1 MLRGPRA
8 LAPAAG
14 PPSKGLPAM
23 SPTELW
29 PPGLSSP
36 QLCQTATTT
45 YYTSLYPQTLPLAA
59 VPGTCLDATPHG
71 PEGQAVR
78 CVPAGRLPAKRKLD
92 LEGIGRPAVPEFRT
106 PKGKCIRVDG
116 FPSPKTPKSPGE
128 KTRYD
133 TSLGLLTKKFIYL
146 LSESEDGVLD
156 LNWAAEVLDV
166 QKRRIYDITNVLE
179 GIQLIR
185 KKAKNNIQ
193 WVGRGMFED
202 PTRPGKQQQLGQEL
216 KELTNTEQALDQL
229 IQSCSLNFKHLTEDK
244 TNKRYPLWSGN
255 GGPVACSYLSRVDAV
270 PPFTSLDSPA
280 PTLAYVTYQDIQ
292 AIGNFKEQTVI
303 AVKAPPQ
310 TRLEVPD
317 RNEENLQ
324 IYLKSTQGPIEV
336 YLCPEEVQ
344 DPDSPAKEPLPSTSA
359 LGPSPDSTQP
369 SSSASLGI
377 TEPTASPAPVLSPQR
392 VLQPPPQPLPQP
404 SLVPLEATDSML
416 ELPHPLL
423 QQTEDQF
430 LSPLPCSSPLIS
442 FSPPLDQD
450 DYLWGL
456 DGGEGISD
464 LFDSYDLGDLLIN

>member
-36 QLCQTATTT
+36 QLCPATAT
-45 YYTSLYPQTLPLAA
+45 YYTSLYPQTVPPTAA
-59 VPGTCLDATPHG
+59 PGTCLDATPHG

-116 FPSPKTPKSPGE
+116 LASPRTPKSPGE

-146 LSESEDGVLD
+146 LSESKDGVLD

-216 KELTNTEQALDQL
+216 KELMSTEQALDQL

-244 TNKRYPLWSGN
+244 ANKRYPVWWGE
-255 GGPVACSYLSRVDAV
+255 ADIRAV
-270 PPFTSLDSPA
+270 
-280 PTLAYVTYQDIQ
+280 
-292 AIGNFKEQTVI
+292 GNFKEQTVI

-317 RNEENLQ
+317 RSEENLQ

-344 DPDSPAKEPLPSTSA
+344 EPDSPAKEPLPPTST

-369 SSSASLGI
+369 GSSTDPGMIEPMASQG
-377 TEPTASPAPVLSPQR
+377 PALTPQH
-392 VLQPPPQPLPQP
+392 VPQPPVPPPLP
-404 SLVPLEATDSML
+404 LVPLEATDSML

-430 LSPLPCSSPLIS
+430 LSPSLPCSSPLIS

>member
-14 PPSKGLPAM
+14 PPQKGLPAI

-29 PPGLSSP
+29 PPGLGSP
-36 QLCQTATTT
+36 QLCPATTT
-45 YYTSLYPQTLPLAA
+45 YYTSLYQQTVPPTAA
-59 VPGTCLDATPHG
+59 PGTCLDATPHG

-92 LEGIGRPAVPEFRT
+92 LEGIGRPAVSEFRT

-116 FPSPKTPKSPGE
+116 LPSPKTPKSPGE

-193 WVGRGMFED
+193 WVGRGTLED
-202 PTRPGKQQQLGQEL
+202 PTWPGKQQQLGQEL
-216 KELTNTEQALDQL
+216 KELITMEQALDQL
-229 IQSCSLNFKHLTEDK
+229 IQSCSVNFKHLTEDK
-244 TNKRYPLWSGN
+244 TNKR
-255 GGPVACSYLSRVDAV
+255 
-270 PPFTSLDSPA
+270 
-280 PTLAYVTYQDIQ
+280 LAYVTYQDLR
-292 AIGNFKEQTVI
+292 AVGNFKEQTVI

-317 RNEENLQ
+317 RSEENLQ

-336 YLCPEEVQ
+336 YLCPEEMQ
-344 DPDSPAKEPLPSTSA
+344 EPDSPTKEPLPSTST
-359 LGPSPDSTQP
+359 LDPSPDSAQP
-369 SSSASLGI
+369 SSGTSPEIVEPEASSGRLM
-377 TEPTASPAPVLSPQR
+377 PRPLVPAMTPQQ
-392 VLQPPPQPLPQP
+392 VLQPP
-404 SLVPLEATDSML
+404 LVPLEATDSML

-430 LSPLPCSSPLIS
+430 LSPTLACSSPLIS

-464 LFDSYDLGDLLIN
+464 LFESYDLGDLLIN

>member
-1 MLRGPRA
+1 MLRGPRI
-8 LAPAAG
+8 LASATGQHP
-14 PPSKGLPAM
+14 KVVPAM

-36 QLCQTATTT
+36 QLCPATTT
-45 YYTSLYPQTLPLAA
+45 YYTPLYPQTAPPAA
-59 VPGTCLDATPHG
+59 APGTCLDATPHG
-71 PEGQAVR
+71 PEGQVVR
-78 CVPAGRLPAKRKLD
+78 CLPAGRLPAKRKLD
-92 LEGIGRPAVPEFRT
+92 LEGIGRPAVLEFPT
-106 PKGKCIRVDG
+106 SKGKFIRVDG
-116 FPSPKTPKSPGE
+116 LPSPKTPKSPGE

-216 KELTNTEQALDQL
+216 KELMNREQVLDQL
-229 IQSCSLNFKHLTEDK
+229 IQSCSLSFKHLTEDK
-244 TNKRYPLWSGN
+244 ANKR
-255 GGPVACSYLSRVDAV
+255 
-270 PPFTSLDSPA
+270 
-280 PTLAYVTYQDIQ
+280 LAYVTYQDIR
-292 AIGNFKEQTVI
+292 AVSNFKEQTVI

-317 RNEENLQ
+317 RNEDNLQ

-344 DPDSPAKEPLPSTSA
+344 EPDSPSEEPLPSTST
-359 LGPSPDSTQP
+359 LSPSPDSAQP
-369 SSSASLGI
+369 SSSTDPSI
-377 TEPTASPAPVLSPQR
+377 MEPTASSVPAPAPVPQQ
-392 VLQPPPQPLPQP
+392 VPPPP

-430 LSPLPCSSPLIS
+430 LSPALACSSPLIS
-442 FSPPLDQD
+442 FSPSLDQD

-456 DGGEGISD
+456 EAGEGISD

>member
-14 PPSKGLPAM
+14 PPPKGLHAM

-36 QLCQTATTT
+36 QLCPATTT
-45 YYTSLYPQTLPLAA
+45 YYTQLYPQTVPPAA
-59 VPGTCLDATPHG
+59 APGTCLDATPHG

-92 LEGIGRPAVPEFRT
+92 LEGIGKPVVPEFRT
-106 PKGKCIRVDG
+106 PKRKCIRVDG
-116 FPSPKTPKSPGE
+116 LPSPKTPKSPGE

-193 WVGRGMFED
+193 GRGLFED

-216 KELTNTEQALDQL
+216 KELMSMEQALDQL
-229 IQSCSLNFKHLTEDK
+229 IQSCSLHFKHLTEDK
-244 TNKRYPLWSGN
+244 ANKR
-255 GGPVACSYLSRVDAV
+255 
-270 PPFTSLDSPA
+270 
-280 PTLAYVTYQDIQ
+280 LAYVTYQDIR
-292 AIGNFKEQTVI
+292 AVGSFKEQTVI

-317 RNEENLQ
+317 RSEENLQ

-344 DPDSPAKEPLPSTSA
+344 EPNSPAKEPLPSTSA
-359 LGPSPDSTQP
+359 LSPSPGPTQP
-369 SSSASLGI
+369 SSSINPGI
-377 TEPTASPAPVLSPQR
+377 TESTASSAPALTSQQVLP
-392 VLQPPPQPLPQP
+392 PLPP

-430 LSPLPCSSPLIS
+430 LSPTLPCSSPLIS

-464 LFDSYDLGDLLIN
+464 LFDTYDLGDLLIN

>member
-8 LAPAAG
+8 LAPAAAQ
-14 PPSKGLPAM
+14 PPKGVTSL

-36 QLCQTATTT
+36 QLCRATT
-45 YYTSLYPQTLPLAA
+45 YYTSLYPQTVPPAA
-59 VPGTCLDATPHG
+59 ASSTCLDATPHG
-71 PEGQAVR
+71 PEGQVVR
-78 CVPAGRLPAKRKLD
+78 CSPAGRLPAKRKLD
-92 LEGIGRPAVPEFRT
+92 LEGIGKPVVPEFRT

-116 FPSPKTPKSPGE
+116 LPSPKTPKSPGE

-193 WVGRGMFED
+193 WVGRGLFED
-202 PTRPGKQQQLGQEL
+202 PTRPAKQQQLGQEL
-216 KELTNTEQALDQL
+216 KELMSKEQALDQL
-229 IQSCSLNFKHLTEDK
+229 IQSCSLSFKHLTEDK
-244 TNKRYPLWSGN
+244 ANKRYPC
-255 GGPVACSYLSRVDAV
+255 A
-270 PPFTSLDSPA
+270 
-280 PTLAYVTYQDIQ
+280 LAYVTYQDIR
-292 AIGNFKEQTVI
+292 AVGSFKEQTVI

-317 RNEENLQ
+317 RAEENLQ

-344 DPDSPAKEPLPSTSA
+344 ELDSPAKEPLPCPSTLS
-359 LGPSPDSTQP
+359 PSPDCAQP
-369 SSSASLGI
+369 SSSTGPAVP
-377 TEPTASPAPVLSPQR
+377 EPEAPSEPVLTLPQG
-392 VLQPPPQPLPQP
+392 PPPP

-423 QQTEDQF
+423 QQTEDQL
-430 LSPLPCSSPLIS
+430 LSPTLACSPLIS
-442 FSPPLDQD
+442 FSPPLDQE

>member
-14 PPSKGLPAM
+14 QPPKGLPAM

-29 PPGLSSP
+29 PPGLGSP
-36 QLCQTATTT
+36 QLCPTTTT
-45 YYTSLYPQTLPLAA
+45 YYTPLYPQTVPPAA
-59 VPGTCLDATPHG
+59 ASGTCLDATPHG
-71 PEGQAVR
+71 PDGQAVR

-106 PKGKCIRVDG
+106 PKGKGIRVDG
-116 FPSPKTPKSPGE
+116 LPSPKTPKSPGE

-202 PTRPGKQQQLGQEL
+202 NTRPGKQQQLGQEL
-216 KELTNTEQALDQL
+216 KELISMEQTLDEL
-229 IQSCSLNFKHLTEDK
+229 IQSCSLNFKQMTEDK
-244 TNKRYPLWSGN
+244 TNKR
-255 GGPVACSYLSRVDAV
+255 
-270 PPFTSLDSPA
+270 
-280 PTLAYVTYQDIQ
+280 LAYVTYQDIR
-292 AIGNFKEQTVI
+292 AVGNFKEQTVI

-317 RNEENLQ
+317 MNEENLQ
-324 IYLKSTQGPIEV
+324 LYLKSTQGPIEV

-344 DPDSPAKEPLPSTSA
+344 EPDSPSMEPLPSTFT
-359 LGPSPDSTQP
+359 PSPSPEPVQP
-369 SSSASLGI
+369 SSDTNAG
-377 TEPTASPAPVLSPQR
+377 TMEPAVSSELTPEQVLP
-392 VLQPPPQPLPQP
+392 LPPPLPPPPPPPPLM
-404 SLVPLEATDSML
+404 PLEATDNML

-430 LSPLPCSSPLIS
+430 LSPTLGCSSPLMS
-442 FSPPLDQD
+442 FSPSLDQD

-456 DGGEGISD
+456 DGGEGITD
-464 LFDSYDLGDLLIN
+464 LFDSYNLGDLLIN

>member
-1 MLRGPRA
+1 MFALFPVWAPPSGVAPSQEVPWAWAWPGSALIRA
-8 LAPAAG
+8 SCGAVMGTLTSWASCCLEAAVLGLMWFRSYPLLPAGVSSGHGGVQAAG
-14 PPSKGLPAM
+14 
-23 SPTELW
+23 W
-29 PPGLSSP
+29 PG
-36 QLCQTATTT
+36 
-45 YYTSLYPQTLPLAA
+45 
-59 VPGTCLDATPHG
+59 
-71 PEGQAVR
+71 
-78 CVPAGRLPAKRKLD
+78 AKRKLD
-92 LEGIGRPAVPEFRT
+92 LEGLGKPAVPEFRT
-106 PKGKCIRVDG
+106 PKGKCFRVDG
-116 FPSPKTPKSPGE
+116 LPSPRTPKSPGE

-185 KKAKNNIQ
+185 KKSKNNIQ
-193 WVGRGMFED
+193 WVGMFED
-202 PTRPGKQQQLGQEL
+202 TTRPAKQQQLGQEL
-216 KELTNTEQALDQL
+216 KELMSTEQALDQL
-229 IQSCSLNFKHLTEDK
+229 IQSCSLSFKHLTED
-244 TNKRYPLWSGN
+244 TANKR
-255 GGPVACSYLSRVDAV
+255 
-270 PPFTSLDSPA
+270 
-280 PTLAYVTYQDIQ
+280 LAYVTYQDIR
-292 AIGNFKEQTVI
+292 AVGNFKEQTVI

-317 RNEENLQ
+317 KAEENLQ

-344 DPDSPAKEPLPSTSA
+344 EPDSPAKEPLPSTSA
-359 LGPSPDSTQP
+359 LS
-369 SSSASLGI
+369 
-377 TEPTASPAPVLSPQR
+377 LSPSLDCAPDPDPGVSEPAASSVSTPTPQ
-392 VLQPPPQPLPQP
+392 QDPPPPPPPLPP

-416 ELPHPLL
+416 ELTHPLL

-430 LSPLPCSSPLIS
+430 LSPTLACNSPLIS

-456 DGGEGISD
+456 DSGEGVSD

>member
-1 MLRGPRA
+1 
-8 LAPAAG
+8 
-14 PPSKGLPAM
+14 M
-23 SPTELW
+23 SPTEPW

-36 QLCQTATTT
+36 QLGPATTT
-45 YYTSLYPQTLPLAA
+45 STYYTALYPQTVPPAA
-59 VPGTCLDATPHG
+59 AAGTCLDTTPHG

-92 LEGIGRPAVPEFRT
+92 LEGIGRPALPEFRS
-106 PKGKCIRVDG
+106 PKGKCISVEG
-116 FPSPKTPKSPGE
+116 LPSPKTPKSPGE

-146 LSESEDGVLD
+146 LSESADGVLD
-156 LNWAAEVLDV
+156 LNWAAEVLAV

-185 KKAKNNIQ
+185 KKAKNHVQ
-193 WVGRGMFED
+193 GRGMFED
-202 PTRPGKQQQLGQEL
+202 PTRPGTQQQLRQEL
-216 KELTNTEQALDQL
+216 KELTSTEQALDQL
-229 IQSCSLNFKHLTEDK
+229 IQSCSLSLKDLTEDK
-244 TNKRYPLWSGN
+244 ANQR
-255 GGPVACSYLSRVDAV
+255 
-270 PPFTSLDSPA
+270 
-280 PTLAYVTYQDIQ
+280 LAYVTYQDIR
-292 AIGNFKEQTVI
+292 AVGNFKEQTVI

-317 RNEENLQ
+317 KTEDNLQ
-324 IYLKSTQGPIEV
+324 IYLRSTQGPIEV

-344 DPDSPAKEPLPSTSA
+344 EPDSPATERLPSPARS
-359 LGPSPDSTQP
+359 PSPDSTQP
-369 SSSASLGI
+369 SRGTSPGREEPTSSSA
-377 TEPTASPAPVLSPQR
+377 PAPVPQQ
-392 VLQPPPQPLPQP
+392 VPPPP

-430 LSPLPCSSPLIS
+430 LSPSLACSSPLIS
-442 FSPPLDQD
+442 FSPPLEQD
-450 DYLWGL
+450 DYLWSL

>member
-1 MLRGPRA
+1 MLQGPRA
-8 LAPAAG
+8 LVSAAG
-14 PPSKGLPAM
+14 QPPKVVPAM

-29 PPGLSSP
+29 PSGLSSP
-36 QLCQTATTT
+36 QLCPATTT
-45 YYTSLYPQTLPLAA
+45 YYTPLYPQTAPPA
-59 VPGTCLDATPHG
+59 VAPGTCLDATPHG
-71 PEGQAVR
+71 PEGQVVR
-78 CVPAGRLPAKRKLD
+78 CLPAGRLPAKRKLD
-92 LEGIGRPAVPEFRT
+92 LEGIGRPAVPEFPT

-116 FPSPKTPKSPGE
+116 LPSPKTPKSPGE

-216 KELTNTEQALDQL
+216 KELMNIEEALDQL
-229 IQSCSLNFKHLTEDK
+229 IQSCSLSFKHLTEDK
-244 TNKRYPLWSGN
+244 ANKR
-255 GGPVACSYLSRVDAV
+255 
-270 PPFTSLDSPA
+270 
-280 PTLAYVTYQDIQ
+280 LAYVTYQDIR
-292 AIGNFKEQTVI
+292 AVGNFKEQTVI

-317 RNEENLQ
+317 RTEDNLQ

-344 DPDSPAKEPLPSTSA
+344 EPDSPSEEPLPSTST
-359 LGPSPDSTQP
+359 LCPSPDSAQP
-369 SSSASLGI
+369 SSSTDPSI
-377 TEPTASPAPVLSPQR
+377 MEPTASSVPAPVPTPQ
-392 VLQPPPQPLPQP
+392 QAPLPP

-430 LSPLPCSSPLIS
+430 LSPTLACSSPLIS
-442 FSPPLDQD
+442 FSPSLDQD

-456 DGGEGISD
+456 EAGEGISD

>member
-1 MLRGPRA
+1 MLAMLRGPRA

-36 QLCQTATTT
+36 QLCPATTT
-45 YYTSLYPQTLPLAA
+45 YYTSLYPQTVPPTAA
-59 VPGTCLDATPHG
+59 PGTCLDATPHG

-92 LEGIGRPAVPEFRT
+92 LEGIGKPAVPEFRT
-106 PKGKCIRVDG
+106 PKGKCIRLDG
-116 FPSPKTPKSPGE
+116 LPSPKTPKSPGE

-146 LSESEDGVLD
+146 LSESKDGVLD

-202 PTRPGKQQQLGQEL
+202 PTRPGKRQQLGQEL
-216 KELTNTEQALDQL
+216 KELMSTEQALDQL
-229 IQSCSLNFKHLTEDK
+229 IQTCSLNFKHLTEDK
-244 TNKRYPLWSGN
+244 ANKR
-255 GGPVACSYLSRVDAV
+255 
-270 PPFTSLDSPA
+270 
-280 PTLAYVTYQDIQ
+280 LAYVTYQDIR
-292 AIGNFKEQTVI
+292 AVGSFKEQTVI
-303 AVKAPPQ
+303 VVKAPPQ

-317 RNEENLQ
+317 RSEENLQ

-344 DPDSPAKEPLPSTSA
+344 EPDSPTKEPFPSPSP
-359 LGPSPDSTQP
+359 LGPIPDSTQP
-369 SSSASLGI
+369 SSSTDPGM
-377 TEPTASPAPVLSPQR
+377 TEPMASPGPALTPQQS
-392 VLQPPPQPLPQP
+392 LQLPAPPPPPLP
-404 SLVPLEATDSML
+404 LVPLEATDSML

-430 LSPLPCSSPLIS
+430 LSPTLPCSSPLIS

>member
-8 LAPAAG
+8 LAPAVAQ
-14 PPSKGLPAM
+14 PPKGVPSL

-36 QLCQTATTT
+36 QLCPGTTT
-45 YYTSLYPQTLPLAA
+45 YYTSLFPQSVPPAA
-59 VPGTCLDATPHG
+59 APGTCLDATPHG
-71 PEGQAVR
+71 PDGQVVR

-92 LEGIGRPAVPEFRT
+92 LEGLGKPAVPEFRT
-106 PKGKCIRVDG
+106 PKGKCFRVDG
-116 FPSPKTPKSPGE
+116 LPSPKTPKSPGE

-185 KKAKNNIQ
+185 KKSKNNIQ
-193 WVGRGMFED
+193 GRGIFED
-202 PTRPGKQQQLGQEL
+202 PAQPSKQQQLGQEL
-216 KELTNTEQALDQL
+216 KELMSAEQALDQL
-229 IQSCSLNFKHLTEDK
+229 IQSCSLSFKHLTED
-244 TNKRYPLWSGN
+244 TANKR
-255 GGPVACSYLSRVDAV
+255 
-270 PPFTSLDSPA
+270 
-280 PTLAYVTYQDIQ
+280 LAYVTYQDIR
-292 AIGNFKEQTVI
+292 AVGNFKEQTVI

-317 RNEENLQ
+317 KAEENLQ

-344 DPDSPAKEPLPSTSA
+344 EPDSPASEPLPSTST
-359 LGPSPDSTQP
+359 LRPSPDCAPSDTGSDPADLELAASSAPAPTPQQDPLPLPPP
-369 SSSASLGI
+369 SSLI
-377 TEPTASPAPVLSPQR
+377 
-392 VLQPPPQPLPQP
+392 
-404 SLVPLEATDSML
+404 PLEATDSML
-416 ELPHPLL
+416 ELTHPLL

-430 LSPLPCSSPLIS
+430 LSPTLACNSPLIS

-456 DGGEGISD
+456 DGGEGVSD

>member
-14 PPSKGLPAM
+14 PPPKGLTAM

-36 QLCQTATTT
+36 QLCPATTT
-45 YYTSLYPQTLPLAA
+45 YYTQLYPQTVPPAA

-116 FPSPKTPKSPGE
+116 LPSPKTPKSPGE

-193 WVGRGMFED
+193 WVGLFED

-216 KELTNTEQALDQL
+216 KELMSMEQALDQL

-244 TNKRYPLWSGN
+244 ANKR
-255 GGPVACSYLSRVDAV
+255 
-270 PPFTSLDSPA
+270 
-280 PTLAYVTYQDIQ
+280 LAYVTYQDIR
-292 AIGNFKEQTVI
+292 AVGNFKEQTVI

-310 TRLEVPD
+310 TRLEVPE
-317 RNEENLQ
+317 RSEENLQ

-344 DPDSPAKEPLPSTSA
+344 EPDSPTTEPLPSTST
-359 LGPSPDSTQP
+359 LSPSPDSTQP
-369 SSSASLGI
+369 SSSTNPGI
-377 TEPTASPAPVLSPQR
+377 TEPTGSSEPALMSQQVL
-392 VLQPPPQPLPQP
+392 LPPPP

-416 ELPHPLL
+416 DLAHPLL

-430 LSPLPCSSPLIS
+430 LSPTLPCSSPLIS

-464 LFDSYDLGDLLIN
+464 LFDTYDLGDLLIN

>member
-1 MLRGPRA
+1 MLQGPRA
-8 LAPAAG
+8 LVSAAG
-14 PPSKGLPAM
+14 QPPKVVPAM

-29 PPGLSSP
+29 PSGLSSP
-36 QLCQTATTT
+36 QLCPATTT
-45 YYTSLYPQTLPLAA
+45 YYTPLYPQTAPPA
-59 VPGTCLDATPHG
+59 VASGTCLDATPHG
-71 PEGQAVR
+71 PEGQVVR
-78 CVPAGRLPAKRKLD
+78 CLPAGRLPAKRKLD
-92 LEGIGRPAVPEFRT
+92 LEGIGRPAVPEFPT

-116 FPSPKTPKSPGE
+116 LPSPKTPKSPGE

-193 WVGRGMFED
+193 GRGMFED

-216 KELTNTEQALDQL
+216 KELMNIEEALDQL
-229 IQSCSLNFKHLTEDK
+229 IQSCSLSFKHLTEDK
-244 TNKRYPLWSGN
+244 ANKR
-255 GGPVACSYLSRVDAV
+255 
-270 PPFTSLDSPA
+270 
-280 PTLAYVTYQDIQ
+280 LAYVTYQDIR
-292 AIGNFKEQTVI
+292 AVGNFKEQTVI

-317 RNEENLQ
+317 RTEDNLQ

-344 DPDSPAKEPLPSTSA
+344 EPDSPSEEPLPSTST
-359 LGPSPDSTQP
+359 LCPSPDSAQP
-369 SSSASLGI
+369 SSSTDPSI
-377 TEPTASPAPVLSPQR
+377 MEPTASSVPAPAPTPQ
-392 VLQPPPQPLPQP
+392 QAPLPP

-430 LSPLPCSSPLIS
+430 LSPTLACSSPLIS
-442 FSPPLDQD
+442 FSPSLDQD

-456 DGGEGISD
+456 EAGEGISD

>member
-14 PPSKGLPAM
+14 PPPKGLPVM

-29 PPGLSSP
+29 SPGLSSP
-36 QLCQTATTT
+36 QLCPTTT
-45 YYTSLYPQTLPLAA
+45 YYTQMYPQTVPPAA
-59 VPGTCLDATPHG
+59 APGTCLDATPHG

-92 LEGIGRPAVPEFRT
+92 LEGIGRPTVPEFRT

-116 FPSPKTPKSPGE
+116 LPSPKTPKSPGE

-193 WVGRGMFED
+193 WVGRGLFED

-216 KELTNTEQALDQL
+216 KELMSMEQALDQL
-229 IQSCSLNFKHLTEDK
+229 IHSCSLNFKHLTEDK
-244 TNKRYPLWSGN
+244 ANKRYPPWLGR
-255 GGPVACSYLSRVDAV
+255 RV
-270 PPFTSLDSPA
+270 TSLDSPA
-280 PTLAYVTYQDIQ
+280 PTLAYVTYQDIR
-292 AIGNFKEQTVI
+292 AVGNFKEQTVI

-317 RNEENLQ
+317 RSEENLQ
-324 IYLKSTQGPIEV
+324 IHLKSTQGPIEV

-344 DPDSPAKEPLPSTSA
+344 EPHSPAREPLPSTSA
-359 LGPSPDSTQP
+359 LSPSPDSTQP
-369 SSSASLGI
+369 SSNSDPGI
-377 TEPTASPAPVLSPQR
+377 TEPMASSEPALTSPQ
-392 VLQPPPQPLPQP
+392 VLPPPPPP
-404 SLVPLEATDSML
+404 LVPLEATENML

-430 LSPLPCSSPLIS
+430 LSPTLPGSSPLIS

-464 LFDSYDLGDLLIN
+464 LFDTYDLGDLLIN

>member
-1 MLRGPRA
+1 MLRGSRA

-36 QLCQTATTT
+36 QLCPATTT
-45 YYTSLYPQTLPLAA
+45 YYTSLYPQTVPPTAA
-59 VPGTCLDATPHG
+59 PGTCLDATPHG

-92 LEGIGRPAVPEFRT
+92 LEGIGRPAAPEFRT
-106 PKGKCIRVDG
+106 PKGKCIRLDG
-116 FPSPKTPKSPGE
+116 LPSPRTPKSPGE

-146 LSESEDGVLD
+146 LSESKDGVLD
-156 LNWAAEVLDV
+156 LNWAAEVLAV

-202 PTRPGKQQQLGQEL
+202 PSRPGKQQQLGQEL
-216 KELTNTEQALDQL
+216 KELTSTEQALDQL
-229 IQSCSLNFKHLTEDK
+229 IQTCSLNFKHLTEDK
-244 TNKRYPLWSGN
+244 ANKR
-255 GGPVACSYLSRVDAV
+255 
-270 PPFTSLDSPA
+270 
-280 PTLAYVTYQDIQ
+280 LAYVTYQDIR
-292 AIGNFKEQTVI
+292 AVGSFKEQTVI

-317 RNEENLQ
+317 RSEENLQ

-336 YLCPEEVQ
+336 YLCPEEMQ
-344 DPDSPAKEPLPSTSA
+344 EPESPTKEPLPSTSA
-359 LGPSPDSTQP
+359 LSPAPDSTHP
-369 SSSASLGI
+369 SSSTDPGM
-377 TEPTASPAPVLSPQR
+377 TQPMASPGPALTPQPA
-392 VLQPPPQPLPQP
+392 LQPPPLPP
-404 SLVPLEATDSML
+404 PLVPLEATDSML

-430 LSPLPCSSPLIS
+430 LSPTLPCSSPLIS

>member
-14 PPSKGLPAM
+14 PPPKGLHAM

-36 QLCQTATTT
+36 QLCPATTT
-45 YYTSLYPQTLPLAA
+45 YYTQLYPQTVPPAA
-59 VPGTCLDATPHG
+59 APGTCLDATPHG

-92 LEGIGRPAVPEFRT
+92 LEGIGKPVVPEFRT
-106 PKGKCIRVDG
+106 PKRKCIRVDG
-116 FPSPKTPKSPGE
+116 LPSPKTPKSPGE

-193 WVGRGMFED
+193 GRGLFED

-216 KELTNTEQALDQL
+216 KELMSMEQALDQL
-229 IQSCSLNFKHLTEDK
+229 IQSCSLHFKHLTEDK
-244 TNKRYPLWSGN
+244 ANKR
-255 GGPVACSYLSRVDAV
+255 
-270 PPFTSLDSPA
+270 
-280 PTLAYVTYQDIQ
+280 LAYVTYQDIR
-292 AIGNFKEQTVI
+292 AVGSFKEQTVI

-317 RNEENLQ
+317 RSEENLQ

-344 DPDSPAKEPLPSTSA
+344 EPNSPAKEPLPSTSA
-359 LGPSPDSTQP
+359 LSPSPGPTQP
-369 SSSASLGI
+369 SSSINPGI
-377 TEPTASPAPVLSPQR
+377 TEFTASSAPALTSQQVLP
-392 VLQPPPQPLPQP
+392 PLPP

-430 LSPLPCSSPLIS
+430 LSPTLPCSSPLIS

-464 LFDSYDLGDLLIN
+464 LFDTYDLGDLLIN

>member
-1 MLRGPRA
+1 MWINL
-8 LAPAAG
+8 
-14 PPSKGLPAM
+14 S
-23 SPTELW
+23 E
-29 PPGLSSP
+29 SSP
-36 QLCQTATTT
+36 LLICQ
-45 YYTSLYPQTLPLAA
+45 
-59 VPGTCLDATPHG
+59 
-71 PEGQAVR
+71 E
-78 CVPAGRLPAKRKLD
+78 RLTIPMLEDHCEQAKRKLD
-92 LEGIGRPAVPEFRT
+92 LEGIGRPAVSEFRT

-116 FPSPKTPKSPGE
+116 LPSPKTPKSPGE

-193 WVGRGMFED
+193 WVGRGTLED
-202 PTRPGKQQQLGQEL
+202 PTWPGKQQQLGQEL
-216 KELTNTEQALDQL
+216 KELITMEQALDQL
-229 IQSCSLNFKHLTEDK
+229 IQSCSVNFKHLTEDK
-244 TNKRYPLWSGN
+244 TNKR
-255 GGPVACSYLSRVDAV
+255 
-270 PPFTSLDSPA
+270 
-280 PTLAYVTYQDIQ
+280 LAYVTYQDLR
-292 AIGNFKEQTVI
+292 AVGNFKEQTVI

-317 RNEENLQ
+317 RSEENLQ

-336 YLCPEEVQ
+336 YLCPEEMQ
-344 DPDSPAKEPLPSTSA
+344 EPDSPTKEPLPSTST
-359 LGPSPDSTQP
+359 LDPSPDSAQP
-369 SSSASLGI
+369 SSGTSPEIVEPEAS
-377 TEPTASPAPVLSPQR
+377 SVPAMTPQQ
-392 VLQPPPQPLPQP
+392 VLQPP
-404 SLVPLEATDSML
+404 LVPLEATDSML

-430 LSPLPCSSPLIS
+430 LSPTLACSSPLIS

-464 LFDSYDLGDLLIN
+464 LFESYDLGDLLIN

>member
-1 MLRGPRA
+1 MLRGPRV

-14 PPSKGLPAM
+14 PPPTGLPAM

-36 QLCQTATTT
+36 QLCQATTT
-45 YYTSLYPQTLPLAA
+45 YYTQLYPQTMPPAA
-59 VPGTCLDATPHG
+59 APGTCLDATPHG

-116 FPSPKTPKSPGE
+116 LPSPKTPKSPGE

-193 WVGRGMFED
+193 WVGRGLFED

-216 KELTNTEQALDQL
+216 KELMSMEQALDQL

-244 TNKRYPLWSGN
+244 ANKR
-255 GGPVACSYLSRVDAV
+255 
-270 PPFTSLDSPA
+270 
-280 PTLAYVTYQDIQ
+280 LAYVTYQDIR
-292 AIGNFKEQTVI
+292 AVGNFKEQTVI

-317 RNEENLQ
+317 RSE

-344 DPDSPAKEPLPSTSA
+344 EPDSPTKEPLVSTSA
-359 LGPSPDSTQP
+359 LSPSPDSTQP
-369 SSSASLGI
+369 SSSTSPGI
-377 TEPTASPAPVLSPQR
+377 TEPTASSAPALTSQQVPP
-392 VLQPPPQPLPQP
+392 PPPQ

-430 LSPLPCSSPLIS
+430 LSPTLPGSSPLLS

>member
-14 PPSKGLPAM
+14 PPPKGLPAM

-29 PPGLSSP
+29 SPGLSSP
-36 QLCQTATTT
+36 QLCPATTT
-45 YYTSLYPQTLPLAA
+45 YYTTLYPQTVPPPAA
-59 VPGTCLDATPHG
+59 PPGTCLDATPHG
-71 PEGQAVR
+71 PESQVVR

-106 PKGKCIRVDG
+106 PKGKSVRVDG
-116 FPSPKTPKSPGE
+116 LPSPKTPKSPGE

-216 KELTNTEQALDQL
+216 KELMSMEQALDQL

-244 TNKRYPLWSGN
+244 ANKR
-255 GGPVACSYLSRVDAV
+255 
-270 PPFTSLDSPA
+270 
-280 PTLAYVTYQDIQ
+280 LAYVTYQDIR
-292 AIGNFKEQTVI
+292 AVGNFKEQTVI

-317 RNEENLQ
+317 RSEENLQ

-344 DPDSPAKEPLPSTSA
+344 DPDSPAKEPLPSTSTRS
-359 LGPSPDSTQP
+359 PSPDSIQP
-369 SSSASLGI
+369 SSSTDPGTLK
-377 TEPTASPAPVLSPQR
+377 PTASPAPALTPQQ
-392 VLQPPPQPLPQP
+392 VPPPPPP

-430 LSPLPCSSPLIS
+430 LSPTLPGSSPLIS

-464 LFDSYDLGDLLIN
+464 LFDSYDLSELLLN